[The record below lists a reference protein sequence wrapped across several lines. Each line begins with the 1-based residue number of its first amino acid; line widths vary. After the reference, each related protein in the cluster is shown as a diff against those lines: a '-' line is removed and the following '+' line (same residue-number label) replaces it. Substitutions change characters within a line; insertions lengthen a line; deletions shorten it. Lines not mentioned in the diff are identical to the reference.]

1 MKEHVPAVS
10 TSSSVRVGRPRRGA
24 LRLASATSR
33 ATHAARDVGPQ
44 AESLARLARL
54 LAAHAPY
61 DGAFPLRVPGLLV
74 VRRSKP
80 YPAMVRA
87 TVTPALCIVAQGSKI
102 VMLGREVYS
111 YDASRMIAYAVD
123 LPVAGQIVRASQR
136 EPFLALKIDLDPYKI
151 AELAL
156 RVYPH
161 GVPSTRDGRGL
172 FVGQAT
178 TAIVDA
184 AARLIELMA
193 EPADAEFLAPLVIDE
208 ILIRLLRSAVGAR
221 IAQIGQAE
229 SGVQRVAKAVTWVR
243 AHFAQPMAVETLADL
258 AHMSLSSF
266 HQHFKAVTS
275 MSPLQ
280 YQKVLR
286 LHEARRLML
295 SRMTDAGS
303 AGREVGY
310 LSASQFSREYTRL
323 FGSAPTRDVAR
334 LRHDGVVS
342 DEVAR

>member
-1 MKEHVPAVS
+1 MKEHVPADA
-10 TSSSVRVGRPRRGA
+10 TSSRVRVGRSSRGA
-24 LRLASATSR
+24 LRLARATSR
-33 ATHAARDVGPQ
+33 ATHAAHDEGPQ
-44 AESLARLARL
+44 AESLGRLARL

-61 DGAFPLRVPGLLV
+61 DGAFPFRVPGLHV

-80 YPAMVRA
+80 YREMVRA
-87 TVTPALCIVAQGSKI
+87 TVTPALCIVAQGAKI

-136 EPFLALKIDLDPYKI
+136 EPFLALKLDLDPCKI

-161 GVPSTRDGRGL
+161 GVPSARDSRGL
-172 FVGQAT
+172 VVGQAT

-184 AARLIELMA
+184 AARLIDLMA
-193 EPADAEFLAPLVIDE
+193 QPADAELLAPLVIDE
-208 ILIRLLRSAVGAR
+208 ILIRLLQSPIGAR
-221 IAQIGQAE
+221 IAQIGQAD
-229 SGVQRVAKAVTWVR
+229 SGVQRVAKAVSWVR
-243 AHFAQPMAVETLADL
+243 QNFAQPMAVESLADL
-258 AHMSLSSF
+258 AHMSQSSF

-275 MSPLQ
+275 MTPLQ

-295 SRMTDAGS
+295 ARMMDAGS

-334 LRHDGVVS
+334 LRQDGAL
-342 DEVAR
+342 DEAAR